1 MGSTVGDDAEIADLM
16 RAANAGDARAY
27 ATALSAIAG
36 RVRPWLARRCAG
48 RGVDVE
54 DLVQETLL
62 AVHLKRHTWQ
72 PDAPVMPWAHAI
84 ARHKLAD
91 ALRRRGASVPVD
103 IDDLAETLPA
113 PTTDPGRAVD
123 LARALGTLADRPRR
137 IVEGIAV
144 EGLSVREV
152 AQRLGA
158 NETAVRVALHR
169 ALKTLSARFGRS

>member
-1 MGSTVGDDAEIADLM
+1 MGSTVGDDAEIARLM

-27 ATALSAIAG
+27 AAALSAIGG

-62 AVHLKRHTWQ
+62 AVHLKRHTWR
-72 PDAPVMPWAHAI
+72 PEAPVMPWAFAI
-84 ARHKLAD
+84 ARHKLGD
-91 ALRRRGASVPVD
+91 ALRRRGTSVPAD

-113 PTTDPGRAVD
+113 PEADPGRAVD

-169 ALKTLSARFGRS
+169 ALKSLSARFGRS